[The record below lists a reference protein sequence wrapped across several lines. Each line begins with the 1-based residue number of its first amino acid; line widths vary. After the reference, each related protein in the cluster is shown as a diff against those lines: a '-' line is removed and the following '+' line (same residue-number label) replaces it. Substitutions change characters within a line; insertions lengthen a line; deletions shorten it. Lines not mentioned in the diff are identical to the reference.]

1 MVQNPAFIFLNYFGP
16 ETYEGKEYT
25 TYVTG
30 GALLFTI
37 LVTFA
42 SLAKLVSIQFLTG
55 VDSFLKGDVF
65 QNVLMTELKLLF
77 LQSLPEFIYYVIP
90 ALGTSAYLMTIDI

>member
-1 MVQNPAFIFLNYFGP
+1 M
-16 ETYEGKEYT
+16 
-25 TYVTG
+25 
-30 GALLFTI
+30 FTI
-37 LVTFA
+37 VLTFA
-42 SLAKLVSIQFLTG
+42 SLTKLVSIQFMTG
-55 VDSFLKGDVF
+55 VDSFLKGDAF